1 MMIRMYRT
9 ILELKIGFYYYD
21 SYILIV
27 AYIKGGN
34 GYEIKNIIEE

>member
-27 AYIKGGN
+27 AYIKG
-34 GYEIKNIIEE
+34 ETAMKSKI